1 MMMEQMNKNQEKT
14 DEKFK
19 NKIQR
24 QNCNIDQVDKL
35 DRNKNKV
42 SGVENYDN
50 INKSM
55 MLEND
60 CVNRS
65 SNNEVLWGIEYNND
79 GMIVCVKGWKRVCRE
94 SIIVKDLQ
102 GVDFSLNGVFV
113 GDVHVLRK
121 DESAFDLSLIHI

>member
-1 MMMEQMNKNQEKT
+1 MQ
-14 DEKFK
+14 K

-24 QNCNIDQVDKL
+24 QNCNIDKVDKL
-35 DRNKNKV
+35 EINKDNKV

-65 SNNEVLWGIEYNND
+65 SDNEIVWGIEYNND
-79 GMIVCVKGWKRVCRE
+79 GMIVWIKG
-94 SIIVKDLQ
+94 LT
-102 GVDFSLNGVFV
+102 VF
-113 GDVHVLRK
+113 
-121 DESAFDLSLIHI
+121 